1 MTPVVEIVEAP
12 KPEKLPSSQKPP
24 KIPRGSCWF
33 FVLAPPVLEI
43 ISGLLPG
50 TKWDPPAMLAAGIF
64 CLGFLGCMSVRYR
77 GRSLVLLGAAYY
89 LGEFIICLAISL
101 FFHAVEIFL

>member
-1 MTPVVEIVEAP
+1 
-12 KPEKLPSSQKPP
+12 
-24 KIPRGSCWF
+24 
-33 FVLAPPVLEI
+33 
-43 ISGLLPG
+43 
-50 TKWDPPAMLAAGIF
+50 MLAAGIF